1 MALQIYS
8 TDRNVVDS
16 EGKTG
21 PLDANSLKWVIVG
34 PFDVREIWSEHSD
47 RSRCYDRLTGR
58 IFKTDGVWILS
69 KRDDTLVSSYDIV
82 RTHRI
87 ALFQSMLR
95 LTLPRAKDDAT
106 ALAASGYPSSAIAF
120 TGEET
125 SWYAAAEMEFPWG
138 GGVARGVIYYAS
150 AVGGYMNYRLPSGM
164 TAFAPAAN
172 WRLLPEQQRGS
183 AVRSPRQGSCSVP
196 SKVGRV

>member
-125 SWYAAAEMEFPWG
+125 SWYAAAEMESPGAGWADG
-138 GGVARGVIYYAS
+138 MRCAVLSCLRGVFCLS
-150 AVGGYMNYRLPSGM
+150 PSGM
-164 TAFAPAAN
+164 PAFAPAAN